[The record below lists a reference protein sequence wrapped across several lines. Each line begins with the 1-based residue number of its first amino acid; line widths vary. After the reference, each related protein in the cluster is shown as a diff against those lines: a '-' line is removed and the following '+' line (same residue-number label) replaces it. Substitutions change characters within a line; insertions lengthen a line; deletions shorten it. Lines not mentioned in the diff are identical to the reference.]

1 MQVKIGSG
9 KVAEPDFQRNGL
21 PPELPK
27 CSNEIGF
34 DNFVNPDLAWNIFR
48 KLFGNLAGKF
58 RPKAA
63 LGTGVSP
70 ASAF

>member
-1 MQVKIGSG
+1 MAAKGMQY
-9 KVAEPDFQRNGL
+9 P
-21 PPELPK
+21 
-27 CSNEIGF
+27 NEIGF